1 MGVRLVV
8 VSWGSGELAVV
19 FNGGVGRGIGVRS
32 VHSWGM
38 GGVDGWGSVR
48 SVDSWGGMGGVDS
61 WGSMGSIDSR
71 GSMGGVDSWG
81 GNGLSVDSWGVG
93 WGSMSVGWGSND
105 GLQGRG
111 GVHGRGN
118 GLDDGWGSVDGWA
131 GFGDD
136 GVESVN
142 VIGGVVD
149 GAHRTVGFN
158 QRVLSLHDVSIAA
171 LDLGFHITSQ
181 TVMDAVVE
189 RVLGVGVVVSLVLG
203 LQRDKTSGGNS
214 EESQAH
220 NDFEGHFCWR
230 LV

>member
-1 MGVRLVV
+1 MV
-8 VSWGSGELAVV
+8 VSWGTGELAVV

-32 VHSWGM
+32 VHSRGM

-48 SVDSWGGMGGVDS
+48 SVDSWGGVGSIDG
-61 WGSMGSIDSR
+61 WGSMGSIHSR

-81 GNGLSVDSWGVG
+81 GNGLSVDSWG
-93 WGSMSVGWGSND
+93 SMGVGWGSND

-111 GVHGRGN
+111 GVHSGGGVGNNGRGN
-118 GLDDGWGSVDGWA
+118 GLDDGWGSVDRWA
-131 GFGDD
+131 GLGDD

-149 GAHRTVGFN
+149 GAHRTVGFD

-171 LDLGFHITSQ
+171 LDLGFHITGQ

-203 LQRDKTSGGNS
+203 VQRDKTGGGNS